1 MNSISFSQMIKDYDP
16 TMYRDSIS
24 QKLFELLEEY
34 TRTFSKTMIVRFDVT
49 YPKIYIGVEDNS
61 DMSALMKLLIQQCSR
76 NGVSPAY
83 FWVREQSLKSDNQH
97 YHCMLLLDG
106 NKTCRYY
113 PYIKSAEEIWGR
125 ILDVDP
131 KGLIHYCDR
140 DPDGNRQANG
150 IILRSDD
157 LNYEDKIEAVVR
169 QAMYLAKD
177 HTKGF
182 YNDGFRDFGMTR
194 ISSLCS
200 GKSSEATRCSEQG
213 IHLISPHAIRGCLA
227 KILL

>member
-1 MNSISFSQMIKDYDP
+1 MNSINFSQMIKDYDP
-16 TMYRDSIS
+16 IKYSDSIS
-24 QKLFELLEEY
+24 QKIFELLEEY
-34 TRTFSKTMIVRFDVT
+34 TKTFSKTMVVRFDVT
-49 YPKIYIGVEDNS
+49 YPKTYIGVEDNR

-83 FWVREQSLKSDNQH
+83 FFVREQSRGSDNQH

-106 NKTCRYY
+106 NKTRRYY
-113 PYIKSAEEIWGR
+113 PYIELAEEIWGR
-125 ILDVDP
+125 ILGVNP

-140 DPDGNRQANG
+140 GPDGNRQANG

-157 LNYEDKIEAVVR
+157 PCYEDKIAIVVR
-169 QAMYLAKD
+169 QAMYMAKV

-194 ISSLCS
+194 ISSIPLLR
-200 GKSSEATRCSEQG
+200 KKF
-213 IHLISPHAIRGCLA
+213 RGN
-227 KILL
+227 

>member
-1 MNSISFSQMIKDYDP
+1 MNSINFSQMTKDYDS
-16 TMYRDSIS
+16 TMYSDYIS

-49 YPKIYIGVEDNS
+49 YPQRLIAVEDNS

-83 FWVREQSLKSDNQH
+83 FWVREQSIRSDNQH

-113 PYIKSAEEIWGR
+113 PYIELAEKIWGR
-125 ILDVDP
+125 ILGVNP
-131 KGLIHYCDR
+131 KGLVHYCDR

-157 LNYEDKIEAVVR
+157 PYYEGKIATVVR
-169 QAMYLAKD
+169 QAMYMAKV
-177 HTKGF
+177 HSKGF

-194 ISSLCS
+194 ISS
-200 GKSSEATRCSEQG
+200 
-213 IHLISPHAIRGCLA
+213 IP
-227 KILL
+227 LLRKKFRNN

>member
-1 MNSISFSQMIKDYDP
+1 MNSINFSQMTKDYDP
-16 TMYRDSIS
+16 TMYSDYIS

-49 YPKIYIGVEDNS
+49 YPQRLIAVEDNS

-83 FWVREQSLKSDNQH
+83 FWVREQSIRSDNQH

-113 PYIKSAEEIWGR
+113 PYIELAEEIWGR
-125 ILDVDP
+125 ILGVNP

-157 LNYEDKIEAVVR
+157 PCYEDKIESVVR
-169 QAMYLAKD
+169 QAMYMAKD
-177 HTKGF
+177 HTKGI

-194 ISSLCS
+194 ISS
-200 GKSSEATRCSEQG
+200 
-213 IHLISPHAIRGCLA
+213 ISQLRKKVRGN
-227 KILL
+227 

>member
-1 MNSISFSQMIKDYDP
+1 MNIINFSQMIKDYDP
-16 TMYRDSIS
+16 IMYRGSVS
-24 QKLFELLEEY
+24 QKLFSLLEEY
-34 TRTFSKTMIVRFDVT
+34 TRTFSKTMAVRFDVT
-49 YPKIYIGVEDNS
+49 YPKSFIDVEDNS
-61 DMSALMKLLIQQCSR
+61 DMSDLMKLLIQQCSR

-83 FWVREQSLKSDNQH
+83 FWVREQSLRGYNQH

-157 LNYEDKIEAVVR
+157 HNYGNKIDAVVR

-194 ISSLCS
+194 ISSIPQLR
-200 GKSSEATRCSEQG
+200 KKFRNN
-213 IHLISPHAIRGCLA
+213 
-227 KILL
+227 

>member
-1 MNSISFSQMIKDYDP
+1 MNSINFSQMIKDYDP

-34 TRTFSKTMIVRFDVT
+34 TRTFSKTMVVRFDVT
-49 YPKIYIGVEDNS
+49 YPKTHIGVEDNS

-76 NGVSPAY
+76 NGVSPAH
-83 FWVREQSLKSDNQH
+83 FWVREQSLGSDNQH

-113 PYIKSAEEIWGR
+113 PYIELAEKIWGR
-125 ILDVDP
+125 ILGVNP
-131 KGLIHYCDR
+131 KGLIHFCDR

-177 HTKGF
+177 HTKGI

-194 ISSLCS
+194 ISS
-200 GKSSEATRCSEQG
+200 
-213 IHLISPHAIRGCLA
+213 IP
-227 KILL
+227 LLRKKFRSN

>member
-1 MNSISFSQMIKDYDP
+1 MNRINFSQTIKDYNQ
-16 TMYRDSIS
+16 TMYRDSIT

-34 TRTFSKTMIVRFDVT
+34 TRTFSKTMVVRFDVT
-49 YPKIYIGVEDNS
+49 YPKTHIGVEDNS

-76 NGVSPAY
+76 NGVSPAN
-83 FWVREQSLKSDNQH
+83 FWVREQSLRSNNQH

-113 PYIKSAEEIWGR
+113 PYIKSAEEMWGR

-157 LNYEDKIEAVVR
+157 PSYEGKLEAVVR

-177 HTKGF
+177 HTKGIC
-182 YNDGFRDFGMTR
+182 NDGFRDFGMTR
-194 ISSLCS
+194 MANVSRLRVRR
-200 GKSSEATRCSEQG
+200 TRREQDQAD
-213 IHLISPHAIRGCLA
+213 SYYA
-227 KILL
+227 

>member
-1 MNSISFSQMIKDYDP
+1 MNNINFRSMMHNNDNSQ
-16 TMYRDSIS
+16 YRTTIRD
-24 QKLFELLEEY
+24 KLATLLTEY
-34 TRTFSKTMIVRFDVT
+34 TKLHSKTMVIRFDVT
-49 YPKIYIGVEDNS
+49 YPKGFKAIGDNS
-61 DMSALMKLLIQQCSR
+61 DISALMKLLIQQCSR

-83 FWVREQSLKSDNQH
+83 FFVREQSRGSDNQH

-113 PYIKSAEEIWGR
+113 PYIELAEKIWGR
-125 ILDVDP
+125 ILNVDP
-131 KGLIHYCDR
+131 KGLIHFCDR

-157 LNYEDKIEAVVR
+157 PKYESKIDTVVR

-182 YNDGFRDFGMTR
+182 YNDGIRDFGMSR
-194 ISSLCS
+194 ISSIKFLRRT
-200 GKSSEATRCSEQG
+200 ANR
-213 IHLISPHAIRGCLA
+213 AITGRR
-227 KILL
+227 

>member
-1 MNSISFSQMIKDYDP
+1 MNSINFSHKTKDYDQ
-16 TMYRDSIS
+16 TMYSDSIS
-24 QKLFELLEEY
+24 QKIFELLEEY
-34 TRTFSKTMIVRFDVT
+34 TKTFSKTMVVRFDVT
-49 YPKIYIGVEDNS
+49 YPKNFMAVEDNS
-61 DMSALMKLLIQQCSR
+61 DMSTLMKLLIQQCSR

-83 FWVREQSLKSDNQH
+83 FWVREQSIRSDNQH

-113 PYIKSAEEIWGR
+113 PYIELAEKIWGR

-169 QAMYLAKD
+169 QAMYLAKI
-177 HTKGF
+177 HSKGF

-194 ISSLCS
+194 ISS
-200 GKSSEATRCSEQG
+200 
-213 IHLISPHAIRGCLA
+213 IP
-227 KILL
+227 LLRKKFRNN

>member
-1 MNSISFSQMIKDYDP
+1 MNRINFSQTIKDYDP

-24 QKLFELLEEY
+24 QKISELLEEY
-34 TRTFSKTMIVRFDVT
+34 TNTFSKTMFVRFDVT
-49 YPKIYIGVEDNS
+49 YPKNFMAVEDNS
-61 DMSALMKLLIQQCSR
+61 GMSALMKLLIQQCSR

-83 FWVREQSLKSDNQH
+83 FFVREQSRGSDNQH

-113 PYIKSAEEIWGR
+113 PYIELAERIWGR
-125 ILDVDP
+125 ILGVNP
-131 KGLIHYCDR
+131 KGLVHYCDR

-177 HTKGF
+177 HTKGI

-194 ISSLCS
+194 ISS
-200 GKSSEATRCSEQG
+200 
-213 IHLISPHAIRGCLA
+213 IP
-227 KILL
+227 LLRKKFRSN

>member
-1 MNSISFSQMIKDYDP
+1 MNSINFSQMIKDYDP
-16 TMYRDSIS
+16 IKYSDSIS
-24 QKLFELLEEY
+24 QKIFELLEEY
-34 TRTFSKTMIVRFDVT
+34 TKTFSKTMVVRFDVT
-49 YPKIYIGVEDNS
+49 YPKNFMAVEDNS
-61 DMSALMKLLIQQCSR
+61 DMSTLMKLLIQQCSR
-76 NGVSPAY
+76 NGVSPVY
-83 FWVREQSLKSDNQH
+83 FWVREQSLRSKNQH

-113 PYIKSAEEIWGR
+113 PYIKSAEEMWGR

-157 LNYEDKIEAVVR
+157 PNYEDKIDTVVR

-177 HTKGF
+177 HTKGI
-182 YNDGFRDFGMTR
+182 YNDGVRDFGMTR
-194 ISSLCS
+194 LVNISRRRSHCAS
-200 GKSSEATRCSEQG
+200 CERDGADSFR
-213 IHLISPHAIRGCLA
+213 
-227 KILL
+227 

>member
-1 MNSISFSQMIKDYDP
+1 MNRINFSQTIKDYDP

-24 QKLFELLEEY
+24 QKISELLEEY

-49 YPKIYIGVEDNS
+49 YPKTYIGVEDNS

-83 FWVREQSLKSDNQH
+83 FWVREQSLRSNNQH

-113 PYIKSAEEIWGR
+113 PYIELAEKIWGR
-125 ILDVDP
+125 ILGVNP
-131 KGLIHYCDR
+131 KGLIHFCDR
-140 DPDGNRQANG
+140 DPHGNRQANG

-157 LNYEDKIEAVVR
+157 PYYEDKIATVVR
-169 QAMYLAKD
+169 QAMYMAKV

-194 ISSLCS
+194 ISSIPLLR
-200 GKSSEATRCSEQG
+200 KKF
-213 IHLISPHAIRGCLA
+213 RGN
-227 KILL
+227 

>member
-1 MNSISFSQMIKDYDP
+1 MKMNSINFSQMTKDYDS
-16 TMYRDSIS
+16 TMYSDYIS

-49 YPKIYIGVEDNS
+49 YPQRLIAVEDNS

-83 FWVREQSLKSDNQH
+83 FWVREQSIRSDNQH

-113 PYIKSAEEIWGR
+113 PYIELAEKIWGR
-125 ILDVDP
+125 ILGVNP
-131 KGLIHYCDR
+131 KGLVHYCDR
-140 DPDGNRQANG
+140 GPDGNRQANG

-169 QAMYLAKD
+169 QAMYMAKV

-194 ISSLCS
+194 ISSIPLLR
-200 GKSSEATRCSEQG
+200 KKF
-213 IHLISPHAIRGCLA
+213 RGN
-227 KILL
+227 

>member
-1 MNSISFSQMIKDYDP
+1 MNSINFSQMIKDYDP
-16 TMYRDSIS
+16 IKYSDSIS
-24 QKLFELLEEY
+24 QKIFELLEEY
-34 TRTFSKTMIVRFDVT
+34 TKTFSKTMVVRFDVT
-49 YPKIYIGVEDNS
+49 YPKTYIGVEDNS

-83 FWVREQSLKSDNQH
+83 FWVREQSLRSNNQH

-113 PYIKSAEEIWGR
+113 PYIELAEKIWGR
-125 ILDVDP
+125 ILGVNP
-131 KGLIHYCDR
+131 KGLIHFCDR

-177 HTKGF
+177 HTKGI

-194 ISSLCS
+194 ISS
-200 GKSSEATRCSEQG
+200 
-213 IHLISPHAIRGCLA
+213 IP
-227 KILL
+227 LLRKKFRSN

>member
-1 MNSISFSQMIKDYDP
+1 MNSINFSQMIKDYDP
-16 TMYRDSIS
+16 IIYRGTVS
-24 QKLFELLEEY
+24 QKLFSLLEEY
-34 TRTFSKTMIVRFDVT
+34 TNTFSKTMIVRFDTT
-49 YPKIYIGVEDNS
+49 YPKNFMAVEDNS
-61 DMSALMKLLIQQCSR
+61 DMSVLMKLLIQQCSR

-83 FWVREQSLKSDNQH
+83 FWVREQSIRSDNQH

-113 PYIKSAEEIWGR
+113 PYIELAEKIWGR
-125 ILDVDP
+125 ILGVNP
-131 KGLIHYCDR
+131 KGLVHYCDR
-140 DPDGNRQANG
+140 GPDGNRQANG

-169 QAMYLAKD
+169 QAMYMAKV

-194 ISSLCS
+194 ISSIPLLR
-200 GKSSEATRCSEQG
+200 KKF
-213 IHLISPHAIRGCLA
+213 RGN
-227 KILL
+227 

>member
-1 MNSISFSQMIKDYDP
+1 MNSINFSQMTKDYDP
-16 TMYRDSIS
+16 AMYSDSIS

-34 TRTFSKTMIVRFDVT
+34 TRTFSKTMVVRFDVT
-49 YPKIYIGVEDNS
+49 YPKGFIAVEDNS
-61 DMSALMKLLIQQCSR
+61 GMSDLMKLLIQQCSR

-83 FWVREQSLKSDNQH
+83 FWVREQSLRSDNQH

-113 PYIKSAEEIWGR
+113 PYIELVEEIWGR
-125 ILDVDP
+125 RLNVDP

-157 LNYEDKIEAVVR
+157 PNYESKIDTVVR

-182 YNDGFRDFGMTR
+182 YNDGIRDFGMTR
-194 ISSLCS
+194 MANISR
-200 GKSSEATRCSEQG
+200 TRSRRTKWEQDRSDRYNSHKQG
-213 IHLISPHAIRGCLA
+213 
-227 KILL
+227 

>member
-1 MNSISFSQMIKDYDP
+1 MNRINFSQTIKDYDP

-24 QKLFELLEEY
+24 QKISELLEEY
-34 TRTFSKTMIVRFDVT
+34 TKTFSKTMVVRFDVT
-49 YPKIYIGVEDNS
+49 YPKNFMAVEDNS
-61 DMSALMKLLIQQCSR
+61 DMSTLMKLLIQQCSR

-83 FWVREQSLKSDNQH
+83 FWVREQSIRSDNQH

-113 PYIKSAEEIWGR
+113 PYIELAEEIWGR
-125 ILDVDP
+125 ILGVNP

-157 LNYEDKIEAVVR
+157 PCYEDKIDTVVR

-177 HTKGF
+177 HTKGI
-182 YNDGFRDFGMTR
+182 YNDGIRDFGMTR
-194 ISSLCS
+194 ISSIDTLRRK
-200 GKSSEATRCSEQG
+200 GQ
-213 IHLISPHAIRGCLA
+213 
-227 KILL
+227 

>member
-1 MNSISFSQMIKDYDP
+1 MNIINFSQMIKDYDP
-16 TMYRDSIS
+16 IMYRGYVS
-24 QKLFELLEEY
+24 QKLFSLLEEY
-34 TRTFSKTMIVRFDVT
+34 TNTFSKTMIVRFDVT
-49 YPKIYIGVEDNS
+49 YPKSFIAVENNS
-61 DMSALMKLLIQQCSR
+61 DMSELMKLLIQQCSR

-83 FWVREQSLKSDNQH
+83 FWVREQSLRSNNQH

-113 PYIKSAEEIWGR
+113 SYIKSAEEIWGR
-125 ILDVDP
+125 ILGVNP

-157 LNYEDKIEAVVR
+157 PNYEDKIEAVVR

-194 ISSLCS
+194 ISS
-200 GKSSEATRCSEQG
+200 
-213 IHLISPHAIRGCLA
+213 IP
-227 KILL
+227 LLRKKFRNN

>member
-1 MNSISFSQMIKDYDP
+1 MNSINFSQMTKDYDS
-16 TMYRDSIS
+16 TMYSDYIS

-49 YPKIYIGVEDNS
+49 YPQRLIAVEDNS

-83 FWVREQSLKSDNQH
+83 FWVREQSIRSDNQH

-113 PYIKSAEEIWGR
+113 PYIELAEKIWGR
-125 ILDVDP
+125 ILGVNP
-131 KGLIHYCDR
+131 KGLVHYCDR

-169 QAMYLAKD
+169 QAMYMAKV

-194 ISSLCS
+194 ISSIPLLR
-200 GKSSEATRCSEQG
+200 KKF
-213 IHLISPHAIRGCLA
+213 RGN
-227 KILL
+227 